1 MAALS
6 YTEVPSLDRWK
17 RDSSVALAVRN
28 RDIILSHIDL
38 LIDDYQKAGSKI
50 SANGLILC
58 DLFLTTNFW
67 VKSLEAGNRLCEKGR
82 YQAMMAL
89 FTVVVTKLKKLF
101 EVSSEVAVSNE
112 MKDMF
117 GVGMS
122 KHGYQ
127 ADSMFGAITFDKA
140 QLAKF
145 RIWFKHGLAYQIPW
159 WTSSGSL
166 KRVLAESKYGY
177 ADIARPNSGLAQFND
192 YSGFIMTI
200 ERELYMTKHDF
211 DANKTSGN
219 MFHSSYLGWTSRVAM
234 AGTILIEDGR
244 IRGIRTDSGHYQP
257 GLHNLNAFLW
267 ALRMY
272 GVPLDSIELFD
283 YKGDSKGS
291 AATFLTSQK
300 SWDVYFSG
308 QKVERGKLAAAKPQ
322 REKFTRETNSKL
334 NAPP

>member
-17 RDSSVALAVRN
+17 KDSSVALAVRN
-28 RDIILSHIDL
+28 KDIILSRIDQL
-38 LIDDYQKAGSKI
+38 VDEYQKAGPRI
-50 SANGLILC
+50 TDNGLILC
-58 DLFLTTNFW
+58 DIFLTTNFW
-67 VKSLEAGNRLCEKGR
+67 VKSLESGNRLCEKSR
-82 YQAMMAL
+82 YQAIMAL
-89 FTVVVTKLKKLF
+89 FTVVVAKLKKVF

-122 KHGYQ
+122 RHGYE

-177 ADIARPNSGLAQFND
+177 VAIGRPGGGQAQFND
-192 YSGFIMTI
+192 YSGFIMTV

-211 DANKTSGN
+211 DSNKTSGN
-219 MFHSSYLGWTSRVAM
+219 TFHSSYLGWTSRVAM

-244 IRGIRTDSGHYQP
+244 IRGVRTDSGHYQP

-272 GVPLDSIELFD
+272 GVPLDSVELFD

-291 AATFLTSQK
+291 AATFLASQK
-300 SWDVYFSG
+300 RWEVYFPG
-308 QKVERGKLAAAKPQ
+308 QKAERGKLAAAKPL
-322 REKFTRETNSKL
+322 REQFTRDMNRKL